1 MKGGQL
7 LAISAVRNRGRVKVL
22 RTLALV
28 QTNRTSLLILLLPK
42 GMHHSLLKALTTLPF
57 PSEECTEGSYGVSDL
72 LW

>member
-28 QTNRTSLLILLLPK
+28 QTNRTSLLIFLLPK
-42 GMHHSLLKALTTLPF
+42 GMHHSLLKASTTLPF
-57 PSEECTEGSYGVSDL
+57 PSEECTVGSFRVSDL